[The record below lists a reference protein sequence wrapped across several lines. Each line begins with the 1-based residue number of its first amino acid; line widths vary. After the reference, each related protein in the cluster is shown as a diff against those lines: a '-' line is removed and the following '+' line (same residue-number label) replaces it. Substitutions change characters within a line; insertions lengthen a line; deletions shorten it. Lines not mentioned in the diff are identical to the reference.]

1 MAKKHADAG
10 AEIRDTVVKS
20 SLTGVAAS
28 IVAVTLASPAGFGG
42 VIGTSIASTFGADN
56 ANASTDDVYA
66 SLPAFPAPLTQTEL
80 SDIRGQ
86 LARTTASLEITRAAT
101 DERIERIRS
110 IAMSEGVT
118 TFAPVREASRVG
130 GGLSVQSPMAAEL
143 SPVVATPSS
152 AVLQPEGRDVNME
165 LAALLLAHE
174 NI

>member
-1 MAKKHADAG
+1 MAKKHADSG

-28 IVAVTLASPAGFGG
+28 VIAVTLASPAGFGG
-42 VIGTSIASTFGADN
+42 VIGTSIASSFGGQS
-56 ANASTDDVYA
+56 ANASTDEVYG
-66 SLPAFPAPLTQTEL
+66 SLPAFPAPLSQTEL

-118 TFAPVREASRVG
+118 SFAPIREASRVG
-130 GGLSVQSPMAAEL
+130 AGISVQSPTAIEIA
-143 SPVVATPSS
+143 PVMTPASS
-152 AVLQPEGRDVNME
+152 VLQPEGRDVNME

>member
-28 IVAVTLASPAGFGG
+28 VIAVTLASPAGFGG
-42 VIGTSIASTFGADN
+42 VIGTSIASSFGADN
-56 ANASTDDVYA
+56 ANASTDEVYG
-66 SLPAFPAPLTQTEL
+66 SLPAFPSPLTQAEL

-101 DERIERIRS
+101 DDRIERIRS
-110 IAMSEGVT
+110 IAMSEGMT
-118 TFAPVREASRVG
+118 SFAPMQEAARPSM
-130 GGLSVQSPMAAEL
+130 SVQSPAAAAMA
-143 SPVVATPSS
+143 PVGATPSAS
-152 AVLQPEGRDVNME
+152 VLQPEGRDVNME

>member
-1 MAKKHADAG
+1 MAKKHADSG

-28 IVAVTLASPAGFGG
+28 VIAVTLASPAGFGG
-42 VIGTSIASTFGADN
+42 VIGTSIASTFGSDS
-56 ANASTDDVYA
+56 ANAAAEDVYA
-66 SLPAFPAPLTQTEL
+66 SLPAFPSPLTQSEL

-110 IAMSEGVT
+110 IAMSEGVAS
-118 TFAPVREASRVG
+118 FAPMPEIAQVG
-130 GGLSVQSPMAAEL
+130 GGMTPAPRIAE
-143 SPVVATPSS
+143 PVLTPSAS
-152 AVLQPEGRDVNME
+152 VLRPDGPDVNME

>member
-28 IVAVTLASPAGFGG
+28 VIAVTLASPAGFGG
-42 VIGTSIASTFGADN
+42 VIGTSIASSFGADTS
-56 ANASTDDVYA
+56 ASTDEVYG
-66 SLPAFPAPLTQTEL
+66 SLPAFPSPLTQTEL

-101 DERIERIRS
+101 DDRIERIRS
-110 IAMSEGVT
+110 IAMSEGLT
-118 TFAPVREASRVG
+118 SFAPMQEAARPSM
-130 GGLSVQSPMAAEL
+130 SVQSPAAAAL
-143 SPVVATPSS
+143 APVVATPSAS
-152 AVLQPEGRDVNME
+152 VLQPEGRDVNME